1 MCAKKPAPTAGVRFS
16 RRQLD
21 NLYARRT
28 AIDALIQSLEDY
40 DRCRAKRLAGQ
51 RRNRVPETLLRAV

>member
-1 MCAKKPAPTAGVRFS
+1 MCAKKPALTIGVRIS

-21 NLYARRT
+21 NLYVRRT

-40 DRCRAKRLAGQ
+40 DRCRLKRPAGQ
-51 RRNRVPETLLRAV
+51 RCSRMPETLLPAV